1 MLINTDELNRLLE
14 LLDQDLTTF
23 RTVSDSFT
31 ETFPVDR
38 KFDFLAVL
46 ILLITNNAP
55 EASKIKGNKTFET
68 FEKLKFLHQQSKFRE

>member
-14 LLDQDLTTF
+14 LLDQEHKTF
-23 RTVSDSFT
+23 RTVSDNFV
-31 ETFPVDR
+31 ETFPPER

-55 EASKIKGNKTFET
+55 EASSIQGTF
-68 FEKLKFLHQQSKFRE
+68 FFSCFCFF